1 MLTQENLLIERIQ
14 PDGQGGLQLVYK
26 VNNYGVSAVSRPQEE
41 IYMIHWEVEVIKF
54 LDDSNIKFE
63 PCHSTDLASR
73 PLRFNN
79 DKALNE
85 FLGKAFEY
93 FKELGTLEQML
104 PEPRDSGKKS
114 ESGR

>member
-1 MLTQENLLIERIQ
+1 MLTQENLLLERIQ
-14 PDGQGGLQLVYK
+14 PDGLGGLQLVYK

-54 LDDSNIKFE
+54 RDDSSTKFE
-63 PCHSTDLASR
+63 PCHTTALATR

-85 FLGKAFEY
+85 FLEKAFEY

-104 PEPRDSGKKS
+104 PKNRNADKTSDSG
-114 ESGR
+114 R